1 MICKAHHWR
10 FLTLLAVVAT
20 LALPLLAIRARSAEL
35 SAQEAATQSPP
46 RETRSTLD
54 TVTINARREREIKRQ
69 INKFVSGSVFTYLHD
84 SLERWNR
91 PVCPLVAGLPRERG
105 EFILARVSQI
115 ARDSNA
121 PLGSEHCK
129 PNLYIVVTDTPDLLL
144 EKWSKRDRRMFNTCN
159 GMGYVK
165 EFLHSRQPVRVFYNA
180 KFSSGGS
187 QRDASALELNGLH
200 IDFENECTAS
210 GAAGTR
216 LSYGAIQELTSVIIV
231 VDSRQTPNRNMG
243 QLADYIAMVGLA
255 HIRVKADTGTAPSIL
270 HLFRESDPLP
280 QGLSPW
286 DAAFLHSLYA
296 TTQSSVL
303 EVTMIKRGMFDQIF
317 GSATVP

>member
-1 MICKAHHWR
+1 MISKAHRWR
-10 FLTLLAVVAT
+10 LFTFAAVVTAALLLLASSA
-20 LALPLLAIRARSAEL
+20 RAAEN

-54 TVTINARREREIKRQ
+54 TVTINADREREIRRQ
-69 INKFVSGSVFTYLHD
+69 INKFVSGAVFTYLND

-91 PVCPLVAGLPRERG
+91 PVCPLVAGLPPERG

-129 PNLYIVVTDTPDLLL
+129 ANLYIVVTDIPDLLL

-159 GMGYVK
+159 GMGYVR
-165 EFLHSRQPVRVFYNA
+165 EFLHSRQPVRVFYKA

-270 HLFRESDPLP
+270 HLFRESDALP

-303 EVTMIKRGMFDQIF
+303 EVTMIKRRMFDQIL

>member
-1 MICKAHHWR
+1 MICKALPWR
-10 FLTLLAVVAT
+10 FLTSLAVVAT
-20 LALPLLAIRARSAEL
+20 LALPLLVISARAAEH
-35 SAQEAATQSPP
+35 SVQEGATQSPP
-46 RETRSTLD
+46 PETRSTLD

-69 INKFVSGSVFTYLHD
+69 INKFVSGAVFTYLHD

-91 PVCPLVAGLPRERG
+91 PVCPLVAGLPTERG

-115 ARDSNA
+115 ARESNA
-121 PLGSEHCK
+121 PLGSEHCR
-129 PNLYIVVTDTPDLLL
+129 PNLYIVVTDIPDLLL
-144 EKWSKRDRRMFNTCN
+144 EKWSKRDRRMFNNCN

-165 EFLHSRQPVRVFYNA
+165 EFMHSRQPVRVFYNA
-180 KFSSGGS
+180 KFSTAGS
-187 QRDASALELNGLH
+187 ERGASALELDGFH
-200 IDFENECTAS
+200 IDFSNECIAS

-216 LSYGAIQELTSVIIV
+216 LRYGAIQELTSVIVV
-231 VDSRQTPNRNMG
+231 VDSRQTTNRNMG
-243 QLADYIAMVGLA
+243 QLADYVAMVGLA
-255 HIRVKADTGTAPSIL
+255 HIRLEGDTGTAPSIL
-270 HLFRESDPLP
+270 RLFRESDPLP

-303 EVTMIKRGMFDQIF
+303 EVSMIKRRMFDQIV

>member
-1 MICKAHHWR
+1 MISKAHRWR
-10 FLTLLAVVAT
+10 LFTFAAVVTAALLLLAS
-20 LALPLLAIRARSAEL
+20 RARAAEN

-54 TVTINARREREIKRQ
+54 TVTINADREREIRRQ
-69 INKFVSGSVFTYLHD
+69 INKFVSGAVFTYLND

-159 GMGYVK
+159 GMGYVR

-180 KFSSGGS
+180 KFSSDGS
-187 QRDASALELNGLH
+187 QRDASALELDALH
-200 IDFENECTAS
+200 IDPSDECIAS

-231 VDSRQTPNRNMG
+231 VDSRQTPNRNLG
-243 QLADYIAMVGLA
+243 QLADYVAMVGLA
-255 HIRVKADTGTAPSIL
+255 QIRAKADTGTAPSIL
-270 HLFRESDPLP
+270 HLFREADPLP

-303 EVTMIKRGMFDQIF
+303 EVSMIKRRMFDQIA
-317 GSATVP
+317 GSAAVP